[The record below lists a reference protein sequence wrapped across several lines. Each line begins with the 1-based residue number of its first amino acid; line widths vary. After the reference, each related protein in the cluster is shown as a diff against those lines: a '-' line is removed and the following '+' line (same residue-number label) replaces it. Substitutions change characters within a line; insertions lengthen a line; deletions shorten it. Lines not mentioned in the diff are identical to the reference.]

1 MARVEARVLVFDVEP
16 VERDRLDRALSLT
29 GAEVIGAPGGETAV
43 PQVDLVRPDLI
54 ILDVPSQGS
63 DRWETLVRIR
73 ELPYVPVIAL
83 RGPEDSVAAVESL
96 ILGADYSMTKPVRTR
111 ELLARVRALLR
122 RTQGKVLATC
132 QA

>member
-1 MARVEARVLVFDVEP
+1 VEARVLVFDVEP
-16 VERDRLDRALSLT
+16 VERDRLDRALTLA
-29 GAEVIGAPGGETAV
+29 GAEVIGALGGETAV

-83 RGPEDSVAAVESL
+83 RGPDDSVAAVESL
-96 ILGADYSMTKPVRTR
+96 LFGADYSMTKPVRTL
-111 ELLARVRALLR
+111 ELQARVRALLR
-122 RTQGKVLATC
+122 RTRGKVLASC
-132 QA
+132 

>member
-1 MARVEARVLVFDVEP
+1 MAGVEAKVLVFDVEP
-16 VERDRLDRALSLT
+16 VERDRLGRALSLT
-29 GAEVIGAPGGETAV
+29 GVEVIGAPGGESAA
-43 PQVDLVRPDLI
+43 PQIDLIRPDLI
-54 ILDVPSQGS
+54 ILDVPSQGN

-83 RGPEDSVAAVESL
+83 RGPDDSVAAIESL
-96 ILGADYSMTKPVRTR
+96 ILGADYTMTKPVRTR

-122 RTQGKVLATC
+122 RTKGRVLASC

>member
-1 MARVEARVLVFDVEP
+1 MEARVLVFDVEP
-16 VERDRLDRALSLT
+16 VERDRLDRALTLA

-63 DRWETLVRIR
+63 DRWETLARIR

-83 RGPEDSVAAVESL
+83 RGPDDSVAAVESL
-96 ILGADYSMTKPVRTR
+96 LFGADYSMTKPVRTL
-111 ELLARVRALLR
+111 ELQARVRALLR
-122 RTQGKVLATC
+122 RTQGKVLASC
-132 QA
+132 